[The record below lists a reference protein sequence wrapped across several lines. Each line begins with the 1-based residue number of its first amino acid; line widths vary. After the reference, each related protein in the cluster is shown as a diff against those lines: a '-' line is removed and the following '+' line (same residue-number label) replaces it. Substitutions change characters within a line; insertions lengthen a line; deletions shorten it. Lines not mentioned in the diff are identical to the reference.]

1 MSRTLLTRRMA
12 RRVMG
17 LAGAAALTLGLA
29 SCGGD
34 NKPAAGAMPTEI
46 TFAILPA
53 EGQGSSG
60 PIWQPLL
67 DDMSKAIGVKVKPNF
82 AANYNVSITA
92 MQFNQAQ
99 IAWLS
104 AKPEL
109 EAIDRANAEVI
120 ARIVDPQGR
129 DTYTSSLIV
138 KKGSGITLDKVLA
151 CGKVYD
157 FGLGDAQSTSG
168 TLAPMTYLFN
178 PRGIVPAQCFKTV
191 RSASH
196 QNNTFAIG
204 SGVLDVSTS
213 NSVNTVFIQRENP
226 QIAATLEEIWVSPPL
241 PESGIVIRQDMN
253 PALKEK
259 IRAFLIGYGKGEG
272 AEAERQ
278 RGVLLALN
286 YSMFRAADDSY
297 LDPVRLMVL
306 EQKLNDAKAKN
317 DAAAVSTLTAQ
328 AAALRTKLE
337 VQP

>member
-1 MSRTLLTRRMA
+1 MSRNLLTRRI
-12 RRVMG
+12 VG
-17 LAGAAALTLGLA
+17 LAGAAVLALGLT
-29 SCGGD
+29 SCGGGD
-34 NKPAAGAMPTEI
+34 KPATGAMPTEI

-60 PIWQPLL
+60 PLWQPLL
-67 DDMSKAIGVKVKPNF
+67 DDMSKAVGVKVKPNF

-109 EAIDRANAEVI
+109 EAIERADAEVI

-151 CGKVYD
+151 CGKQYD

-178 PRGIVPAQCFKTV
+178 PRGIVPANCFKTV

-226 QIAATLEEIWVSPPL
+226 TIAATLEEIWVSPPL
-241 PESGIVIRQDMN
+241 PESGIVVRQDLN

-259 IRAFLIGYGKGEG
+259 IRAFLIGYGQGQG
-272 AEAERQ
+272 AEADRQ
-278 RGVLLALN
+278 RAVLLALN

-306 EQKLNDAKAKN
+306 EQKLNDAKVKN
-317 DAAAVSTLTAQ
+317 DTAAVTSLTAQ
-328 AAALRTKLE
+328 AATLRTKLE

>member
-1 MSRTLLTRRMA
+1 MSRNLLTRL
-12 RRVMG
+12 VG
-17 LAGAAALTLGLA
+17 FAGAAVVLTGLA
-29 SCGGD
+29 SCGGGD
-34 NKPAAGAMPTEI
+34 KPAAGAMPTEI

-60 PIWQPLL
+60 PLWQPLL

-109 EAIDRANAEVI
+109 EAIERADAEVI

-178 PRGIVPAQCFKTV
+178 PRGIVPANCFKTV

-213 NSVNTVFIQRENP
+213 NSVNAVFIQRENP
-226 QIAATLEEIWVSPPL
+226 TIAATLEEIWVSPPL

-259 IRAFLIGYGKGEG
+259 IRAFLIGYGQGQG
-272 AEAERQ
+272 AEADRQ
-278 RGVLLALN
+278 RAVLLALN

-306 EQKLNDAKAKN
+306 EQKINDARTKGDN
-317 DAAAVSTLTAQ
+317 AAVTTLTAQ
-328 AAALRTKLE
+328 AATLRTKLE